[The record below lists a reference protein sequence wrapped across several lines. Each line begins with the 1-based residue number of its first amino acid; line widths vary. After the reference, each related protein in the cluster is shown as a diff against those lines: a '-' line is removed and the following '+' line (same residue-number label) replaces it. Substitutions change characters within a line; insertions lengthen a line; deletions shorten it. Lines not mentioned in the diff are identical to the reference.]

1 MATQDNPGSRR
12 SPRITRVR
20 LPLAGVII
28 NALVLVGVVVTIV
41 PYLYMISSSF
51 KSNGEI
57 FGNPVTLWPRQ
68 AIGTNLRDLF
78 VEFPYARWYLN
89 TIIVA
94 MVGTALNVFLSALAG
109 FAFAKYE
116 FRFRGT
122 LFVILLFTFMLPGQ
136 VLLLPQFIE
145 VSVLGWYNTYLAVIV
160 PGAVGAFSIFLMRQ
174 YATAVP
180 NELLDA
186 ARIDG
191 AGELT
196 IFWYLVVPLLAPAMA
211 VLTILSFNSAWSAFI
226 WPLVVLSR
234 SEMFVLNV
242 GLGSILGPYN
252 YEYGVLIAGSTL
264 ASLPLILVFLVFQR
278 QFIEAVSSGAL
289 KGG

>member
-1 MATQDNPGSRR
+1 MAAQDNPASRR
-12 SPRITRVR
+12 IARIPRIR
-20 LPLAGVII
+20 LTVSGLII
-28 NALVLVGVVVTIV
+28 NTIVLIGVVATIV
-41 PYLYMISSSF
+41 PYLYMISSGF
-51 KSNGEI
+51 KSNSEI
-57 FGNPVTLWPRQ
+57 FGDPVTLWPRQ
-68 AIGTNLRDLF
+68 TIGTNYRDLF

-94 MVGTALNVFLSALAG
+94 VVGTALNVFLSALAG
-109 FAFAKYE
+109 FAFAKYQ

-136 VLLLPQFIE
+136 ILLLPQFIE

-174 YATAVP
+174 YASGVP

-191 AGELT
+191 ASELA
-196 IFWYLVVPLLAPAMA
+196 IFWYVVVPLLAPAMA
-211 VLTILSFNSAWSAFI
+211 VLTILSFNGAWNSFI

-234 SEMFVLNV
+234 SEMFVLNI

-264 ASLPLILVFLVFQR
+264 ASLPLILVFLLFQR